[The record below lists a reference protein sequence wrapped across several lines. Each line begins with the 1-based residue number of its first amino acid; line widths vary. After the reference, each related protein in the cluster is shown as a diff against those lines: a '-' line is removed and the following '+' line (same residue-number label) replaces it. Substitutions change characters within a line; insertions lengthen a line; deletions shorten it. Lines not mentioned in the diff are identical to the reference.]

1 MYLLSF
7 LEWNFFLNIVSL
19 QIYFPKSLTLLI
31 LIYYT
36 FSSILVRLNPR
47 FNMKEYYGKKSWV
60 NNVRVKSQKQFYAL
74 DTKVLRMFLQ
84 DKNSGREYIMFY
96 FLADDSIELK
106 IHNEKNRCQDLH
118 LTYLKRRKVPVE
130 FQVELPG
137 LQQESK
143 FVCGFCLCTFR
154 GDF

>member
-1 MYLLSF
+1 
-7 LEWNFFLNIVSL
+7 
-19 QIYFPKSLTLLI
+19 
-31 LIYYT
+31 
-36 FSSILVRLNPR
+36 
-47 FNMKEYYGKKSWV
+47 MKEYYGKKSWV

-84 DKNSGREYIMFY
+84 DINSQREYIMFY

-118 LTYLKRRKVPVE
+118 LTYLKRQKVPLE

-137 LQQESK
+137 MQQESK
-143 FVCGFCLCTFR
+143 LSIFFKF
-154 GDF
+154 

>member
-1 MYLLSF
+1 
-7 LEWNFFLNIVSL
+7 
-19 QIYFPKSLTLLI
+19 
-31 LIYYT
+31 
-36 FSSILVRLNPR
+36 
-47 FNMKEYYGKKSWV
+47 MKEYYGKKSWV